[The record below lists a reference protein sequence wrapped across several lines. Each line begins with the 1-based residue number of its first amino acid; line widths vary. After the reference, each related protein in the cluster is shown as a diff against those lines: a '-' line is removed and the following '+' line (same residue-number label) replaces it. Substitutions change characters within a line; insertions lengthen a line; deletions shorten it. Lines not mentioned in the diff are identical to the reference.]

1 MNKFFN
7 TLLFLTVIGLAVWI
21 ILDRIRDKE
30 KDELFLQK
38 QIQFTR
44 VIDSLKGEI
53 PKKDSVVLVLF
64 EINDSL
70 QHKIDTLKSNVK
82 VVVKYVDSS
91 KLAIDNFTERELIT
105 FYNERYPKDT
115 TSNKLP
121 VAQPVLTNAAKELA
135 ELDGTRKMLMLKDS
149 ILATIGKQV
158 EVKDSIINVY
168 VSKEGDYKT
177 IIVNQDSLIKNWDNR
192 YKELDKKYQK
202 AKIANKI
209 IKTAS
214 GVIIAAILI
223 L

>member
-1 MNKFFN
+1 MKNFFN
-7 TLLFLTVIGLAVWI
+7 TLLILTVIGLAVWI
-21 ILDRIRDKE
+21 VLDRIRDKE
-30 KDELFLQK
+30 KDELFYQK
-38 QIQFTR
+38 QIQFTQI
-44 VIDSLKGEI
+44 IDSLKEEI

-82 VVVKYVDSS
+82 IVVKYVDSS

-115 TSNKLP
+115 TTNRLP
-121 VAQPVLTNAAKELA
+121 VAQPVLTNAAKDLA
-135 ELDGTRKMLMLKDS
+135 ELDGSKKMLMLKDS
-149 ILATIGKQV
+149 ILATIGKQL

-168 VSKEGDYKT
+168 VSKEDDYKT

-192 YKELDKKYQK
+192 YNELDKKYQK
-202 AKIANKI
+202 AKIMNKV

-214 GVIIAAILI
+214 GIIIAAILI

>member
-7 TLLFLTVIGLAVWI
+7 TLLVLTVIGLAVWI

-30 KDELFLQK
+30 KDKLFLQK
-38 QIQFTR
+38 QNQYTH
-44 VIDSLKGEI
+44 VIDSLKKEI
-53 PKKDSVVLVLF
+53 PAKDSVVLVLF

-70 QHKIDTLKSNVK
+70 QHKIDTLKDKVK

-91 KLAIDNFTERELIT
+91 KLSIDNFTERELIT
-105 FYNERYPKDT
+105 FYNERYSKDT
-115 TSNKLP
+115 TTNKLP
-121 VAQPVLTNAAKELA
+121 VAQPVLTEAAKELA
-135 ELDGTRKMLMLKDS
+135 ELDGARKMLTLKDS
-149 ILATIGKQV
+149 ILATIGKQL

-177 IIVNQDSLIKNWDNR
+177 IIVKQDSLIKNWDNR
-192 YKELDKKYQK
+192 YNELDKKYQK
-202 AKIANKI
+202 AKIMNKV

-214 GVIIAAILI
+214 GIIIAAILI

>member
-7 TLLFLTVIGLAVWI
+7 TLLILTVIGLAIWI
-21 ILDRIRDKE
+21 VLDRIRDKE
-30 KDELFLQK
+30 KDNIFIQK
-38 QIQFTR
+38 QNQFNR
-44 VIDSLKGEI
+44 VIDSLKNEI

-70 QHKIDTLKSNVK
+70 QHEIDTLEGSIK
-82 VVVKYVDSS
+82 VVVKYIDSS
-91 KLAIDNFTERELIT
+91 KISIDNFTERELVN

-115 TSNKLP
+115 TTNKLP
-121 VAQPVLTNAAKELA
+121 ISQPVLNEAAKDLA
-135 ELDGTRKMLMLKDS
+135 ELDGSRKMLVLKDS
-149 ILATIGKQV
+149 ILSVINQQL

-168 VSKEGDYKT
+168 VSKEGDYKNIIT
-177 IIVNQDSLIKNWDNR
+177 KQDSVIVNWNNR

-214 GVIIAAILI
+214 GVIVAAILI

>member
-21 ILDRIRDKE
+21 VLDRIRDKE
-30 KDELFLQK
+30 KDKLFLQK
-38 QIQFTR
+38 QIQFIHI
-44 VIDSLKGEI
+44 IDSLKREI
-53 PKKDSVVLVLF
+53 PQKDSIVLVLF

-91 KLAIDNFTERELIT
+91 KLAIDNFTEKELIA
-105 FYNERYPKDT
+105 FYHERYPKDT
-115 TSNKLP
+115 STNKLP
-121 VAQPVLTNAAKELA
+121 VAQPVLTEAAKELA
-135 ELDGTRKMLMLKDS
+135 ELDGTRKMLTLKDS
-149 ILATIGKQV
+149 ILANIGRQL

-177 IIVNQDSLIKNWDNR
+177 IIVNQDSLIKNWDNK

-202 AKIANKI
+202 AKVMNKV

-214 GVIIAAILI
+214 GIIIAAVLI

>member
-7 TLLFLTVIGLAVWI
+7 TLLILTIIGLAIWI

-30 KDELFLQK
+30 KDDVFLQK
-38 QIQFTR
+38 QNQFNR
-44 VIDSLKGEI
+44 VIDSLKNEI

-70 QHKIDTLKSNVK
+70 QHEIDTLEGSVK
-82 VVVKYVDSS
+82 VVIKYIDSS
-91 KLAIDNFTERELIT
+91 KISIDNFTEQELVT

-115 TSNKLP
+115 ITNKLP
-121 VAQPVLTNAAKELA
+121 ISQPVLNEAAKDLA
-135 ELDGTRKMLMLKDS
+135 ELDGSRKMLILKDS
-149 ILATIGKQV
+149 ILSVIKQQL

-168 VSKEGDYKT
+168 VRKEGDYKN
-177 IIVNQDSLIKNWDNR
+177 IITKQDSVIINWNDR

>member
-7 TLLFLTVIGLAVWI
+7 TLLVLTVIGLAVWI

-53 PKKDSVVLVLF
+53 PKKDSIVLVLF

-70 QHKIDTLKSNVK
+70 QHKIDTLKDNVK

-91 KLAIDNFTERELIT
+91 KVAIDNFTERELIT

-115 TSNKLP
+115 TTNKLP
-121 VAQPVLTNAAKELA
+121 VAQPVLTNAAKDLA
-135 ELDGTRKMLMLKDS
+135 ELDGARKMLTLKDS
-149 ILATIGKQV
+149 ILANIGKQL

-192 YKELDKKYQK
+192 YKDLDKKYQK
-202 AKIANKI
+202 AKIMNKV

-214 GVIIAAILI
+214 GIIIAAILI

>member
-44 VIDSLKGEI
+44 IIDSLKGEI

-91 KLAIDNFTERELIT
+91 KLAIDNFTERELIA

-135 ELDGTRKMLMLKDS
+135 ELDGTKKMLMLKDS
-149 ILATIGKQV
+149 ILATIGEQL

-168 VSKEGDYKT
+168 ISKEGDYKT

>member
-44 VIDSLKGEI
+44 TIDSLKGEI

-82 VVVKYVDSS
+82 VVVRYVDSS
-91 KLAIDNFTERELIT
+91 KLAIDNFTERELIA

-135 ELDGTRKMLMLKDS
+135 ELDGARKMLTLKDS
-149 ILATIGKQV
+149 ILANIGKQL

-202 AKIANKI
+202 AKIMNKV

-214 GVIIAAILI
+214 GIIIAAILI